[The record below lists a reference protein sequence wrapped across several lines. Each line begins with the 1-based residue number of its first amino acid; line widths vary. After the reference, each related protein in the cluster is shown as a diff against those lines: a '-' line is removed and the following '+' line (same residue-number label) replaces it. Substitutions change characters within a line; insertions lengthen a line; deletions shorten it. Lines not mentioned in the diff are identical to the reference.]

1 MEMAASETEVEAALR
16 RIFPIYEHA
25 GLTVESARDGIYRVR
40 LPLNRE
46 NGNHMN
52 TVHAALQWAA
62 AEVLGGLVVMA
73 VFGLEQLDKMYGA
86 VQSVSIDFQ
95 RPARSAI
102 VAEALFDE
110 REARRIEQ
118 MMGDGQ
124 DATFRLHAVV
134 RDEGGATVAVTE
146 AVYVVRP
153 LRPAK
158 ADVRLD
164 RAAM

>member
-1 MEMAASETEVEAALR
+1 MAASETEVEAALR
-16 RIFPIYEHA
+16 RIFPIYQHA
-25 GLTVESARDGIYRVR
+25 GLAVESVRDGIYRVR

-95 RPARSAI
+95 RPARSSI
-102 VAEALFDE
+102 VAEALFGE
-110 REARRIEQ
+110 REARQIKQ
-118 MMGDGQ
+118 MIRDGQ
-124 DATFRLHAVV
+124 DATFRLNAVV
-134 RDEGGATVAVTE
+134 RDESGATVAVTE
-146 AVYVVRP
+146 AAYIVRP
-153 LRPAK
+153 LRLAK
-158 ADVRLD
+158 PDAPLD
-164 RAAM
+164 HVAM